1 MARKIIEHIAIAII
15 IFALNVRAKALAG
28 PKLEAVNPKAA
39 YNKQSTGS
47 LISLPAVPGNNPSV
61 GSHFGAIYNITAQT
75 GASAYLPCRVRFTLI
90 CFKYPA

>member
-28 PKLEAVNPKAA
+28 PKLEVVNPKAA
-39 YNKQSTGS
+39 YNKHSTGS
-47 LISLPAVPGNNPSV
+47 LISLPAVPGPSV

-75 GASAYLPCRVRFTLI
+75 GASAYLPCRVRFT
-90 CFKYPA
+90 